1 MRIGDIVISVCGHD
15 MGEWYI
21 VQDVLNDY
29 VYLIDGKNKT
39 VEKPKKKKIKHVIKT
54 NHRED
59 EIAKKLSSN
68 QMVQNAEIRKAIKFS
83 KTIVKENV
91 CQKKM

>member
-1 MRIGDIVISVCGHD
+1 MKVGDIVISICGHD
-15 MGEWYI
+15 IGEWYI
-21 VQDVLNDY
+21 VENILNNY

-39 VEKPKKKKIKHVIKT
+39 AQKPKKKKIKHVIKT
-54 NHRED
+54 NHCAD
-59 EIAKKLSSN
+59 EIANKLLLK

-83 KTIVKENV
+83 KTIIKENV